1 MGTQHLLSRTTT
13 HGTRRQT
20 CSTLTT
26 QLEQDSATLLTQIMD
41 CQQLSSMQEKTS
53 TASSLSSSHST
64 LSISQMTSMFLENL
78 MLESG
83 CQQLLARLTLKI
95 QLRISK
101 STSRVLALAT
111 ASCLLQTLLSMVM
124 SFTRWVWLMAPPE
137 MNACPWKHSCKIM
150 QLTANGSRPGLHG
163 ATIWAWPTQP
173 WDAPTTMTLASAS
186 FLLRKTTMPSTC
198 NTTQQG
204 RPSMLETFASTAR
217 VVLCTTACLMTS

>member
-26 QLEQDSATLLTQIMD
+26 RLEQDSATLQTQITD
-41 CQQLSSMQEKTS
+41 CQQLSSMLERTS

-78 MLESG
+78 MQASG
-83 CQQLLARLTLKI
+83 YQQSLARLTLKT

-101 STSRVLALAT
+101 STSRELALVT

-124 SFTRWVWLMAPPE
+124 NFTRWA
-137 MNACPWKHSCKIM
+137 
-150 QLTANGSRPGLHG
+150 
-163 ATIWAWPTQP
+163 
-173 WDAPTTMTLASAS
+173 
-186 FLLRKTTMPSTC
+186 
-198 NTTQQG
+198 
-204 RPSMLETFASTAR
+204 
-217 VVLCTTACLMTS
+217 